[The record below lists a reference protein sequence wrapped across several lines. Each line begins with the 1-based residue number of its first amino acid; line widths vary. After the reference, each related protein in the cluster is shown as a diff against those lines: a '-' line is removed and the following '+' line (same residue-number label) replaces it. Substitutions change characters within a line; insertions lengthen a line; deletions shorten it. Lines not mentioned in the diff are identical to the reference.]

1 MALINAVEAERI
13 HQVRL
18 LLSNH
23 SIDINQTEG
32 NGQTAL
38 IKSCFM
44 KKKWKALCVAN
55 LLIKNGT
62 DVNIKDRDKRTCLSY
77 ACILGKEYLVKI
89 FLETGDIAPN
99 TKDVHTFTNLMYA
112 VESGNMSV
120 VGLLLLFLKKYGLS
134 LDDRTS
140 NGFTAYMIALKQ
152 GYFDIADLLAKSGA
166 STQTCDFKLFRR
178 SEEWKMMG
186 SSRRRASTAPGVL
199 STNFETLE
207 WAKQTTTQHQDSLEA
222 LKEKSSKTPAVEV
235 YHTLH
240 TRLTGLSEAKLLLR
254 VQSTSD
260 GGRHKDS
267 ITQKKL
273 PSISKRKDSIT
284 RKSSSEEDEQTHQLI
299 TQPPHETV
307 VRNLRY
313 STKNIIGTL
322 LKESVLT
329 KSQHEDDKERHE
341 RTKISKLQ
349 RCNNDNEHLLPRID
363 LLSVGNPSSQD
374 ASNIRRCLSSD
385 PSKLRKRSSHSASS
399 MRLRRT
405 SVAS

>member
-32 NGQTAL
+32 SGQTAL

-62 DVNIKDRDKRTCLSY
+62 DVNIQDQEKRTCLTY

-120 VGLLLLFLKKYGLS
+120 VGLLLLFLNKYGIT
-134 LDDRTS
+134 LDDRMS
-140 NGFTAYMIALKQ
+140 SGFTAYMIALKQ

-166 STQTCDFKLFRR
+166 STQTCDFKLFKR
-178 SEEWKMMG
+178 SEEWKMKASG
-186 SSRRRASTAPGVL
+186 RRRASTAPGVL

-207 WAKQTTTQHQDSLEA
+207 WAKQATTQHQDSLEI
-222 LKEKSSKTPAVEV
+222 LKEKSKTPAVEV

-254 VQSTSD
+254 VHSTSD
-260 GGRHKDS
+260 DERYRDHTVQKK
-267 ITQKKL
+267 KKL
-273 PSISKRKDSIT
+273 PSINKRKESVT
-284 RKSSSEEDEQTHQLI
+284 KKSTEDHEQTKKLN
-299 TQPPHETV
+299 TQPSHETV
-307 VRNLRY
+307 VKNLRY

-329 KSQHEDDKERHE
+329 KSQHEDDKVRHE
-341 RTKISKLQ
+341 RTKISKLH
-349 RCNNDNEHLLPRID
+349 RFNNNEHLLPRID
-363 LLSVGNPSSQD
+363 LLDVNDPSSLQD

-385 PSKLRKRSSHSASS
+385 PTKLRKRSANSASS
-399 MRLRRT
+399 LILRRT
-405 SVAS
+405 SMAS